1 MLISNEVQRDRRL
14 HEGEFEKILE
24 VIRGG
29 VLKRRFRP
37 YHIEDAQAVE
47 DLFILAL
54 ETAMRMSE
62 IYTLGKNQVMV
73 GKATVSL
80 TKTKNGDKRQV
91 PLSSVAVP
99 IIERRVGECKGTELF
114 PWWDENKDRKEVT
127 SFLSKL
133 YASIFKDAGCPDLR
147 FHDLRHEATSRL
159 FERTTLRGEEIM
171 RITGHRSHAM
181 LMRYMNLRASEHAS
195 SLW

>member
-1 MLISNEVQRDRRL
+1 M
-14 HEGEFEKILE
+14 
-24 VIRGG
+24 IRVG

-37 YHIEDAQAVE
+37 YHIEDVQAVE

-62 IYTLGKNQVMV
+62 MYTLGKNQVMV

-99 IIERRVGECKGTELF
+99 IIERRVGG
-114 PWWDENKDRKEVT
+114 V
-127 SFLSKL
+127 
-133 YASIFKDAGCPDLR
+133 
-147 FHDLRHEATSRL
+147 
-159 FERTTLRGEEIM
+159 
-171 RITGHRSHAM
+171 
-181 LMRYMNLRASEHAS
+181 
-195 SLW
+195 